1 MFESTKVQI
10 AAAVLAV
17 VALVVIGNIVFA
29 FGWADEGE
37 AHVETHWGEATGEV
51 YDNNR
56 YFVGSTVGP
65 VTLPNALSYSTDT
78 LDTEPNTME
87 VQVDEALTRDG
98 QDFSPHVSVTYQLD
112 GDQAASFYADSEQSA
127 PFQSTGMW
135 EERVGE
141 RAIESAVHDGTA
153 SISALEMVESYDEED
168 GADMA
173 TLRNTLQEEVEQQLR
188 EENARMSPEIEIVEV
203 RVEDANPSTELSTAF
218 EDVAIENAEAE
229 RKLIEA
235 AADAEAERE
244 RAQGQADAFATI
256 VEAYGSEEAALQ
268 AEWIEAI
275 NQDDGTIIIDAEA
288 APILDLNE
296 EQRQSLE
303 EDESVYFE
311 EDG

>member
-10 AAAVLAV
+10 AVAVLAV

-65 VTLPNALSYSTDT
+65 VTLPNALSYSTHT

-87 VQVDEALTRDG
+87 VQVDESLTRDG

-112 GDQAASFYADSEQSA
+112 GDQAASFYADSDQSA
-127 PFQSTGMW
+127 PFQSTAMW

-168 GADMA
+168 GADMG
-173 TLRNTLQEEVEQQLR
+173 TLRQTLQEEVEQQLR

-203 RVEDANPSTELSTAF
+203 RIEDANPSHELSTAF

-275 NQDDGTIIIDAEA
+275 NQDEGTIIIDAEA

-296 EQRQSLE
+296 EQRQNLQ

-311 EDG
+311 EDE